1 MIMTTAGNVWVRV
14 GIASNCRATEPN
26 AFQRYRTRNKRA
38 LPVDALQILEAAFA
52 MRARAFCASPNERG
66 SARNTTFGFLM
77 GG

>member
-26 AFQRYRTRNKRA
+26 AFQPYRTRDERA

-52 MRARAFCASPNERG
+52 MRARACCVSPTETG
-66 SARNTTFGFLM
+66 SAGNTTFRFLM